1 MYLWINKSKSN
12 WHFFF
17 LKKWDETNFEEE
29 TEGTEDLE
37 IEDWGNDDDN
47 EWEEDIDLKL
57 AEANYKRLLNLELVW
72 KKMLI

>member
-47 EWEEDIDLKL
+47 EWEEDIDL
-57 AEANYKRLLNLELVW
+57 
-72 KKMLI
+72 